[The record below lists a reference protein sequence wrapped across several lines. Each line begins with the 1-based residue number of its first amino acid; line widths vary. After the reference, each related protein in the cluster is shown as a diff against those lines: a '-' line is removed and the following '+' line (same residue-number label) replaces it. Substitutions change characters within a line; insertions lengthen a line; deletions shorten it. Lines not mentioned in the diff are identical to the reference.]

1 MPPQVKNKVETTNS
15 TYQVK
20 ARHQENNS
28 VKQEEYYTLSF
39 AHAIEI
45 ADALGTCYRDV
56 QILNEQTGEL
66 IYNMYFSIELWET
79 LHE

>member
-1 MPPQVKNKVETTNS
+1 MPPQVKDRIEIIES

-28 VKQEEYYTLSF
+28 VKQEEYYALSF

-45 ADALGTCYRDV
+45 ADALGTCYRDI
-56 QILNEQTGEL
+56 QIINEQTGEV
-66 IYNMYFSIELWET
+66 IYNNYFSIELWET
-79 LHE
+79 LH

>member
-1 MPPQVKNKVETTNS
+1 MPPKAKDRTEITNS

-20 ARHQENNS
+20 ARHQQDNM
-28 VKQEEYYTLSF
+28 VKQEEYCNLSF
-39 AHAIEI
+39 FHAIEI

-66 IYNMYFSIELWET
+66 IYNMYLSFELWET
-79 LHE
+79 INE

>member
-1 MPPQVKNKVETTNS
+1 MPPQVKDRVEIIEP

-20 ARHQENNS
+20 ARHQEHNV
-28 VKQEEYYTLSF
+28 VKQEEYYNLSF

-45 ADALGTCYRDV
+45 ADALGTCYRDI
-56 QILNEQTGEL
+56 QIINEQTGEV

>member
-1 MPPQVKNKVETTNS
+1 MPPQAKEKIEITNS

-20 ARHQENNS
+20 ARHQQDNV
-28 VKQEEYYTLSF
+28 VKQEEYYALSF
-39 AHAIEI
+39 SHAIEI

-66 IYNMYFSIELWET
+66 IYNMYLSLDLWEAIN
-79 LHE
+79 E

>member
-1 MPPQVKNKVETTNS
+1 MPPQVKNRVEITDS

-20 ARHQENNS
+20 ARHQQDNV
-28 VKQEEYYTLSF
+28 VKQEEYYALSF

-66 IYNMYFSIELWET
+66 IYNMYLSIELWET
-79 LHE
+79 IHE